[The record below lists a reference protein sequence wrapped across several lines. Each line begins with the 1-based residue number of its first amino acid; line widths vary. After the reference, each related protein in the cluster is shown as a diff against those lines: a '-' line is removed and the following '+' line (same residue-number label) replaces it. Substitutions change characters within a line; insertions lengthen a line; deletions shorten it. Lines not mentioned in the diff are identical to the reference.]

1 MEMAGFNK
9 IGPWGGN
16 GGIEYVMETVPH
28 RLESITIYSSVVV
41 DSLEFSYS
49 EVNGDNH
56 TSGPWGSASSES
68 SQMIR
73 LGSHD
78 FLREVSGT
86 VGPFNSMPNVIT
98 SLKFFTNGGTYG
110 PFGQGG
116 GTPFKVD
123 PLEYSSNIVGFFG
136 RAEQC
141 LETFGIYIR
150 KF

>member
-1 MEMAGFNK
+1 MVYSHEAGFNK

-68 SQMIR
+68 SQT
-73 LGSHD
+73 
-78 FLREVSGT
+78 VS
-86 VGPFNSMPNVIT
+86 NN
-98 SLKFFTNGGTYG
+98 
-110 PFGQGG
+110 
-116 GTPFKVD
+116 
-123 PLEYSSNIVGFFG
+123 
-136 RAEQC
+136 
-141 LETFGIYIR
+141 
-150 KF
+150 